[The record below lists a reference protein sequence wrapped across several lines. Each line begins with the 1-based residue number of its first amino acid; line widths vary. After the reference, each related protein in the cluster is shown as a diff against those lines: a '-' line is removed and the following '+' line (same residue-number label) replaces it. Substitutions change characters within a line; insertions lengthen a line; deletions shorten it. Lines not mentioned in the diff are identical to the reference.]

1 MGTNKN
7 FKSRFYLIAILV
19 MSVVMLASFLGVTI
33 AYIKGYDNHTDK
45 VDTPYLA
52 LEYYYNNTK
61 LSSGAI
67 TGEIDASGNATLKV
81 NGSSVSLTALN
92 INIKNSGNINGKVA
106 NVFAIIEY
114 YNTDGTL
121 DTESETNNEA
131 GTPYISLTAGTDYT
145 IENGVFK
152 IKDDKDITLTK
163 NGGNS
168 SQIIKGITVDSTIAS
183 SSLKGKTFKM
193 TITAEIA
200 QEGYESIDA
209 SI

>member
-81 NGSSVSLTALN
+81 NGGSVSLTALN

-131 GTPYISLTAGTDYT
+131 GIPYISLTAGTDYT
-145 IENGVFK
+145 IENGVFSFG
-152 IKDDKDITLTK
+152 DIILTK
-163 NGGNS
+163 NSGNS

-183 SSLKGKTFKM
+183 SSLKGKTFKI

>member
-7 FKSRFYLIAILV
+7 SKSKFYLIAILV
-19 MSVVMLASFLGVTI
+19 MSVVMLTSFLGVTI

-52 LEYYYNNTK
+52 LEYYYNTTK

-67 TGEIDASGNATLKV
+67 TGEIDASGNVTLKV

-131 GTPYISLTAGTDYT
+131 GTPYISLTAGTGYT
-145 IENGVFK
+145 IENGVFSFG
-152 IKDDKDITLTK
+152 DITLTK
-163 NGGNS
+163 NSGNS

-183 SSLKGKTFKM
+183 SSLKGKTFKI

>member
-131 GTPYISLTAGTDYT
+131 GIPYISLTAGTDYT
-145 IENGVFK
+145 IENGVFSFG
-152 IKDDKDITLTK
+152 DIILTK
-163 NGGNS
+163 NSGNS

-183 SSLKGKTFKM
+183 SSLKGKTFKI

>member
-1 MGTNKN
+1 MNKRN
-7 FKSRFYLIAILV
+7 NAMSKNKFYIIMLIV

-33 AYIKGYDNHTDK
+33 AYIKGFDKHTDE

-52 LEYYYNNTK
+52 LDYYYNTTK

-67 TGEIDASGNATLKV
+67 SGEIDASGNVTLKV

-92 INIKNSGNINGKVA
+92 INLKNSGNINGKVA
-106 NVFAIIEY
+106 NVFAVVEY
-114 YNTDGTL
+114 YNADGTK
-121 DTESETNNEA
+121 DTESETNNQA
-131 GTPYISLTAGTDYT
+131 GTPYISLNAGTGYT
-145 IENGVFK
+145 IENGVFSFG
-152 IKDDKDITLTK
+152 DITLTK

-168 SQIIKGITVDSTIAS
+168 SQIIKGITVDSAITS
-183 SSLKGKTFKM
+183 SKLKGKTFKI

>member
-81 NGSSVSLTALN
+81 NGSSVGLTALN

-131 GTPYISLTAGTDYT
+131 GIPYISLTAGTDYT
-145 IENGVFK
+145 IENGVFSFG
-152 IKDDKDITLTK
+152 DIILTK
-163 NGGNS
+163 NSGNS

-183 SSLKGKTFKM
+183 SSLKGKTFKI

>member
-131 GTPYISLTAGTDYT
+131 GIPYISLTAGTEYT
-145 IENGVFK
+145 IENGVFSFG
-152 IKDDKDITLTK
+152 DITLTK
-163 NGGNS
+163 NSGNS

-183 SSLKGKTFKM
+183 SSLKGKTFKI

>member
-145 IENGVFK
+145 IENGVFSFG
-152 IKDDKDITLTK
+152 DIILTK
-163 NGGNS
+163 NSGNS

-183 SSLKGKTFKM
+183 SSLKGKTFKI

>member
-114 YNTDGTL
+114 YTTDGTL

-131 GTPYISLTAGTDYT
+131 GIPYISLTAGTDYT
-145 IENGVFK
+145 IENGVFSFG
-152 IKDDKDITLTK
+152 DIILTK
-163 NGGNS
+163 NSGNS

-183 SSLKGKTFKM
+183 SSLKGKTFKI

>member
-131 GTPYISLTAGTDYT
+131 GIPYISLTAGTDYT
-145 IENGVFK
+145 IENGVFSFG
-152 IKDDKDITLTK
+152 DITLTK
-163 NGGNS
+163 NSGNS

-183 SSLKGKTFKM
+183 SSLKGKTFKI

>member
-1 MGTNKN
+1 MGTNRNSKR
-7 FKSRFYLIAILV
+7 KFYLIAILV

-33 AYIKGYDNHTDK
+33 AYIKGYDNHTDE

-52 LEYYYNNTK
+52 LEYYYNTTK

-67 TGEIDASGNATLKV
+67 TGEIDASGNVTLKV
-81 NGSSVSLTALN
+81 NGSSASLTALN
-92 INIKNSGNINGKVA
+92 INLKNSGNINGKVA

-114 YNTDGTL
+114 YNTDGIL
-121 DTESETNNEA
+121 DTESETNNQA
-131 GTPYISLTAGTDYT
+131 GNPYISLNAGTDYT
-145 IENGVFK
+145 IENGEFK

-168 SQIIKGITVDSTIAS
+168 SQIIKGITVDSTITN
-183 SSLKGKTFKM
+183 SSLKGKIFKI